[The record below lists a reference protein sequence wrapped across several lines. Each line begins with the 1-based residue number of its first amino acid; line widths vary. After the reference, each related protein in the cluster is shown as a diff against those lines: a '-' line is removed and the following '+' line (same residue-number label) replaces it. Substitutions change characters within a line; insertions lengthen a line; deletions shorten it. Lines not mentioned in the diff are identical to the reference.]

1 MKLTIGHPVIP
12 PSLHDS
18 YFLTITT
25 YDGDAD
31 GSGAFRVLGFRP
43 AQDEH
48 LLEHLLTT
56 LQKVKEAYPSGRGGD
71 DHLATEVPAFD
82 YWFSYDYPDE
92 ATLTTALQE
101 EGLKPE
107 DLSVPV
113 DSDPSASMDSPGAL
127 TARSTEAELTL
138 YRRLAS
144 DLDLRYGPFMEEEDE
159 RELAPWALRIW
170 NFRHRTASLYS
181 GSNPLDS
188 AKGVWPLDSTLLD
201 FSGAE
206 ASYSGHTVS
215 YFDSVGVEHIVEAS
229 L

>member
-31 GSGAFRVLGFRP
+31 GAGAFRVLGFRP
-43 AQDEH
+43 QDEH

-56 LQKVKEAYPSGRGGD
+56 LQKVKDAYPSGRGGD

-82 YWFSYDYPDE
+82 HWFGYDYPDE

-113 DSDPSASMDSPGAL
+113 DSARSVPVDSPGAP
-127 TARSTEAELTL
+127 TARLTEAEIRL
-138 YRRLAS
+138 YRRLTS
-144 DLDLRYGPFMEEEDE
+144 SLDLRYEPDDEEAEEE
-159 RELAPWALRIW
+159 LASWALRIW
-170 NFRHRTASLYS
+170 SFRHRTAPLYNDS
-181 GSNPLDS
+181 SNPLD
-188 AKGVWPLDSTLLD
+188 AAQGVWPLDATLLD
-201 FSGAE
+201 FSGSE
-206 ASYSGHTVS
+206 ASYAGHTVG
-215 YFDSVGVEHIVEAS
+215 YFDLRGVEHTVEVE

>member
-1 MKLTIGHPVIP
+1 MKLTIGPPVTP
-12 PSLHDS
+12 LALHSS
-18 YFLTITT
+18 YCLTITT

-56 LQKVKEAYPSGRGGD
+56 LQKVKEAYPSGRCGD
-71 DHLATEVPAFD
+71 DLLATEVPAFD

-113 DSDPSASMDSPGAL
+113 GSAPSASMDSPGAL
-127 TARSTEAELTL
+127 TARSTEAEITL

-144 DLDLRYGPFMEEEDE
+144 DLDLRYGPFMEDEDE

-170 NFRHRTASLYS
+170 SFRHRTASLYS

-188 AKGVWPLDSTLLD
+188 DRGVWPRDSTLID
-201 FSGAE
+201 YSDAE

>member
-1 MKLTIGHPVIP
+1 MKLTIGPPVTP
-12 PSLHDS
+12 LALHSS
-18 YFLTITT
+18 YCLTITT

-56 LQKVKEAYPSGRGGD
+56 LQKVKEAYPSGRCGD
-71 DHLATEVPAFD
+71 DLLATEVPAFD

-113 DSDPSASMDSPGAL
+113 DSDPTASMDSPGAL
-127 TARSTEAELTL
+127 TARSTEAEITL

-144 DLDLRYGPFMEEEDE
+144 DLDLRYGPFMEDEDE

-170 NFRHRTASLYS
+170 SFRHRTASLYS

-188 AKGVWPLDSTLLD
+188 DRGVWPRDSTLID
-201 FSGAE
+201 YSDAE

>member
-12 PSLHDS
+12 PALHNS

-82 YWFSYDYPDE
+82 YWFGYDYPDE

-127 TARSTEAELTL
+127 TARSTEAEITL

-144 DLDLRYGPFMEEEDE
+144 DLDLRYGPFMEDEDE

-170 NFRHRTASLYS
+170 SFRHRTASLYR
-181 GSNPLDS
+181 GNNPLDS
-188 AKGVWPLDSTLLD
+188 DRGVWPLDSTLLD
-201 FSGAE
+201 YSGAE
-206 ASYSGHTVS
+206 ASYSGHTVG
-215 YFDSVGVEHIVEAS
+215 YFDPRGVEHTVEIT

>member
-1 MKLTIGHPVIP
+1 MKLTIGPPVTP
-12 PSLHDS
+12 LALHSS
-18 YFLTITT
+18 YSLTITT

-56 LQKVKEAYPSGRGGD
+56 LQKVKEAYPSGRCGD
-71 DHLATEVPAFD
+71 DLLATEVPAFD

-113 DSDPSASMDSPGAL
+113 DSDPTASMDSPGAL
-127 TARSTEAELTL
+127 TARSTEAEITL

-144 DLDLRYGPFMEEEDE
+144 DLDLRYGPFMEDEDE

-170 NFRHRTASLYS
+170 SFRHRTASLYS

-188 AKGVWPLDSTLLD
+188 DRGVWPRDSTLID
-201 FSGAE
+201 YSDAE

>member
-1 MKLTIGHPVIP
+1 MKLTIGPPVTPIA
-12 PSLHDS
+12 LHGS
-18 YFLTITT
+18 YCLTITT

-31 GSGAFRVLGFRP
+31 GSGAFRVLGFHP

-56 LQKVKEAYPSGRGGD
+56 LQKVKEAYPSGRCGD
-71 DHLATEVPAFD
+71 DLLATEVPAFD

-113 DSDPSASMDSPGAL
+113 NSDP
-127 TARSTEAELTL
+127 TARSTEAEVTL

-144 DLDLRYGPFMEEEDE
+144 DLDLRYGPFMNEEEE
-159 RELAPWALRIW
+159 REFAPWALRIW
-170 NFRHRTASLYS
+170 SFRHRTASLYS

-188 AKGVWPLDSTLLD
+188 DRGVWPRDSTLID
-201 FSGAE
+201 YSDAE